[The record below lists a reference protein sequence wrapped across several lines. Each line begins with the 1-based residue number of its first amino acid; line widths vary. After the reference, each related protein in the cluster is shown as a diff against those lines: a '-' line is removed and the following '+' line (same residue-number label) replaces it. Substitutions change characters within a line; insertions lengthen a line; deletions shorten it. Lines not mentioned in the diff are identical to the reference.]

1 MKQVMK
7 TFSVALM
14 GLAMGFG
21 AFAQTAYKGQLYVN
35 NEKFCLQGE
44 VLRVQLRV
52 SYDDDILNSGETL
65 NFTPVLKS
73 GNKIKAL
80 SSVVVNGK
88 EREKYED
95 RSAAFDQRLRQ
106 NIPVVTAD
114 KRHGTR
120 YFVYDA
126 TIPYSN
132 WMAGAALYVES
143 EERGWGKR
151 PQVYEDRVFSSINI
165 SRVAGSSDDVAQHKG
180 NPLMGTAARAEWIQ
194 FLNPSQVSSSNI
206 TVSGMIPFYDERM
219 IGKMGNY
226 KFNKAV

>member
-1 MKQVMK
+1 MKQTIK

-14 GLAMGFG
+14 GLAMGTG

-88 EREKYED
+88 ERGKYE
-95 RSAAFDQRLRQ
+95 
-106 NIPVVTAD
+106 
-114 KRHGTR
+114 
-120 YFVYDA
+120 
-126 TIPYSN
+126 
-132 WMAGAALYVES
+132 
-143 EERGWGKR
+143 
-151 PQVYEDRVFSSINI
+151 EDRKSV
-165 SRVAGSSDDVAQHKG
+165 V
-180 NPLMGTAARAEWIQ
+180 
-194 FLNPSQVSSSNI
+194 
-206 TVSGMIPFYDERM
+206 
-219 IGKMGNY
+219 
-226 KFNKAV
+226 